1 MINRYWAKALT
12 GGTNNALDAIDPT
25 DTDGTSTALAAGDI
39 CDVVEEDMISI
50 YIARESAGASE
61 SVPEIIVPDNNPGN
75 FWWELI
81 ERIPQDEGILTS
93 LAYAN
98 TPGAF

>member
-1 MINRYWAKALT
+1 MANRYWAST
-12 GGTNNALDAIDPT
+12 INGGTEYAMDLIDPT
-25 DTDGTSTALAAGDI
+25 DTDGTTTALVAGDI

-50 YIARESAGASE
+50 YIARESAGAVE
-61 SVPEIIVPDNNPGN
+61 KVPDIIIPDNNPGN

-93 LAYAN
+93 LAYSN

>member
-1 MINRYWAKALT
+1 MVNRYWANGLT
-12 GGTNNALDAIDPT
+12 GGSANDLDGIDPT
-25 DTDGTSTALAAGDI
+25 DTDGTNTSLVAGDI
-39 CDVVEEDMISI
+39 CDVVEENMVSI
-50 YIARESAGASE
+50 YIARESAGVVENS
-61 SVPEIIVPDNNPGN
+61 PDTIKPDVNPGN

>member
-1 MINRYWAKALT
+1 MSNRYWANGLI
-12 GGTNNALDAIDPT
+12 GGSDNDLDGIDPT
-25 DTDGTSTALAAGDI
+25 NTDGTSTTLVAGDI
-39 CDVVEEDMISI
+39 CDVVEEDMVSI
-50 YIARESAGASE
+50 YIARESAGAVENS
-61 SVPEIIVPDNNPGN
+61 PDIIRPDYNPGN

-93 LAYAN
+93 LAYSN

>member
-1 MINRYWAKALT
+1 MANRYWATGLT
-12 GGTNNALDAIDPT
+12 GGTAGFLDAIDPT
-25 DTDGTSTALAAGDI
+25 DTDGSATALVDGDF
-39 CDVVEEDMISI
+39 CDVVEEDMISL
-50 YIARESAGASE
+50 YIARESSGAVE
-61 SVPEIIVPDNNPGN
+61 NVPDIIVPDNNPGN

-98 TPGAF
+98 TPGGF